1 MITDSCI
8 ATISKRARATITNPS
23 NVIWVSTKIS
33 GCDSTKKQ
41 NKTKLQLIIIYSK
54 HYYMLKKIKKKKGL
68 TWP

>member
-41 NKTKLQLIIIYSK
+41 NKTKLQLIII
-54 HYYMLKKIKKKKGL
+54 
-68 TWP
+68 

>member
-33 GCDSTKKQ
+33 SCDSTTKKQ
-41 NKTKLQLIIIYSK
+41 NKKKLQLIII
-54 HYYMLKKIKKKKGL
+54 
-68 TWP
+68 